1 MISFKTIS
9 SFRSRLSGLLSVRR
23 KVYVNVENEIKR
35 EFAGKPIEQ
44 IRQNSD
50 MILLEG
56 DSIIIKLRL
65 PDKKQHL
72 SRKDGYRLIYLVSKT
87 DEIVVFLDIY
97 PKNGPLQQLD
107 IADAEL
113 KFLVK
118 QFIDEA
124 QLDMYSK
131 FELDGASYQYVKNVM
146 RLSWSVCY
154 REATLQQTRQILE
167 RCLYE

>member
-1 MISFKTIS
+1 MISFKTIN
-9 SFRSRLSGLLSVRR
+9 SFRSRLSGLLNVRR
-23 KVYVNVENEIKR
+23 KVYANVENEIKR
-35 EFAGKPIEQ
+35 EFAGKLIEQ
-44 IRQNSD
+44 IRQNID

-107 IADAEL
+107 IADGEL

-118 QFIDEA
+118 QFVDEV
-124 QLDMYSK
+124 QLD
-131 FELDGASYQYVKNVM
+131 
-146 RLSWSVCY
+146 
-154 REATLQQTRQILE
+154 ILE
-167 RCLYE
+167 DYLL

>member
-9 SFRSRLSGLLSVRR
+9 SFRTRLAALLKVKR
-23 KVYVNVENEIKR
+23 KVYANVENEINR

-44 IRQNSD
+44 IRQNND

-56 DSIIIKLRL
+56 DLVVVKLRL

-72 SRKDGYRLIYLVSKT
+72 SRKDGFRLIYLVSKT

-107 IADAEL
+107 IADNDL
-113 KFLVK
+113 KSLLK
-118 QFIDEA
+118 EFIEEA
-124 QLDMYSK
+124 QSNNLLDYAIEIK
-131 FELDGASYQYVKNVM
+131 
-146 RLSWSVCY
+146 
-154 REATLQQTRQILE
+154 
-167 RCLYE
+167 

>member
-9 SFRSRLSGLLSVRR
+9 SFRTRLAALLKVKR
-23 KVYVNVENEIKR
+23 KVYANVGTEIKR

-44 IRQNSD
+44 IRQNND

-56 DSIIIKLRL
+56 DLVVIKLRL

-72 SRKDGYRLIYLVSKT
+72 SRKDGFRLIYLVSKT

-107 IADAEL
+107 IADNDL
-113 KFLVK
+113 KSLLK
-118 QFIDEA
+118 EFIEEA
-124 QLDMYSK
+124 QSDM
-131 FELDGASYQYVKNVM
+131 
-146 RLSWSVCY
+146 LSDFAI
-154 REATLQQTRQILE
+154 EMK
-167 RCLYE
+167 

>member
-9 SFRSRLSGLLSVRR
+9 SFRSRLAALLKVKR
-23 KVYVNVENEIKR
+23 KVYANVENEINR

-44 IRQNSD
+44 IRQNND

-56 DSIIIKLRL
+56 DLVVGKLRL

-72 SRKDGYRLIYLVSKT
+72 SRKDGFRLIYLVSKT

-107 IADAEL
+107 IADNDL
-113 KFLVK
+113 KSLLK
-118 QFIDEA
+118 EFIEEA
-124 QLDMYSK
+124 QSNNLLDYAIEIK
-131 FELDGASYQYVKNVM
+131 
-146 RLSWSVCY
+146 
-154 REATLQQTRQILE
+154 
-167 RCLYE
+167 